1 MPSKLWRFEWR
12 ERGTVTF
19 VVKLNV
25 TLCHMSDV
33 ILGVTCMM
41 SHSVS
46 HSVVPVIDEK
56 KKDIL
61 KCDAMF
67 ALKKITK
74 LFVFASFARNVQ

>member
-1 MPSKLWRFEWR
+1 
-12 ERGTVTF
+12 
-19 VVKLNV
+19 
-25 TLCHMSDV
+25 MSDV

-41 SHSVS
+41 S

-67 ALKKITK
+67 ALKKFTK
-74 LFVFASFARNVQ
+74 FSYLLASLEMFNNETFVLNGRNVESDPEFH